1 MKRSGSEEKEKR
13 KRTRINSIAVVD
25 IGHLADLLLVVGI
38 VELDVDD
45 GEIEQIVAVVLDD
58 VGELLRITLLQT
70 RNKQNKEGIALLG

>member
-70 RNKQNKEGIALLG
+70 RNKQNKEGSTLLG

>member
-1 MKRSGSEEKEKR
+1 MRRKER
-13 KRTRINSIAVVD
+13 KRTRIICIAVVD

>member
-1 MKRSGSEEKEKR
+1 MREKEKR
-13 KRTRINSIAVVD
+13 KRTRIICIAVVD

-70 RNKQNKEGIALLG
+70 RNKQSKEGSTLLG

>member
-70 RNKQNKEGIALLG
+70 RNKQNKERSALLG

>member
-25 IGHLADLLLVVGI
+25 IGHLTDLLLVVGI

-70 RNKQNKEGIALLG
+70 RNKQSKEGSTLLG

>member
-13 KRTRINSIAVVD
+13 KRTRIICIAVVD

>member
-1 MKRSGSEEKEKR
+1 MRRKER
-13 KRTRINSIAVVD
+13 KRTRIICIAVVD

-70 RNKQNKEGIALLG
+70 RNKQNKEGSTLLG

>member
-1 MKRSGSEEKEKR
+1 M
-13 KRTRINSIAVVD
+13 
-25 IGHLADLLLVVGI
+25 LLVVGI

-70 RNKQNKEGIALLG
+70 RNKQNKERSALLG

>member
-13 KRTRINSIAVVD
+13 KRTRIICIAVVD
-25 IGHLADLLLVVGI
+25 IGYLADLLLVVGI

-45 GEIEQIVAVVLDD
+45 GEIEQIVAVVLDE

>member
-1 MKRSGSEEKEKR
+1 MRRKER
-13 KRTRINSIAVVD
+13 KRTRIICIAVVD
-25 IGHLADLLLVVGI
+25 IGHLADLLLIVGI

-70 RNKQNKEGIALLG
+70 RNKQSKEGSTLLG

>member
-1 MKRSGSEEKEKR
+1 MRRKER
-13 KRTRINSIAVVD
+13 KRTRIICIAVVD
-25 IGHLADLLLVVGI
+25 IGHLTDLLLVVGI

-70 RNKQNKEGIALLG
+70 RNKQNKEGSTLLG

>member
-13 KRTRINSIAVVD
+13 KRTRIICIAVVD
-25 IGHLADLLLVVGI
+25 IGYLADLLLVVGI

>member
-1 MKRSGSEEKEKR
+1 MREKEKR
-13 KRTRINSIAVVD
+13 KRTRIICIAVVD